1 MATITGGR
9 AAKEPEW
16 LIVCNSPGATDWR
29 SAPPGGPLFAHSDV
43 RRSAIVPYDGW
54 GRVDIVRRVHP
65 SYITYAITITS
76 SMCDLHVGSSVSH
89 RTKKATRLSE

>member
-9 AAKEPEW
+9 AAKEPKW
-16 LIVCNSPGATDWR
+16 LMVYNFPRCDGLEVSTTWR
-29 SAPPGGPLFAHSDV
+29 LFAHSDV
-43 RRSAIVPYDGW
+43 LRSAIVPYDGW
-54 GRVDIVRRVHP
+54 GRVDIMRRVHL

-89 RTKKATRLSE
+89 KTKKATRLSE

>member
-9 AAKEPEW
+9 AAKEPSGSW
-16 LIVCNSPGATDWR
+16 STIAPGATDWR
-29 SAPPGGPLFAHSDV
+29 SAPPGGLLFAHSDV
-43 RRSAIVPYDGW
+43 LRSAIVPYDGW

-76 SMCDLHVGSSVSH
+76 TMCDLHVGSSVSH
-89 RTKKATRLSE
+89 KTKKATRLSE